1 MRSQLEEL
9 VKLAKQV
16 RETIHV
22 NKLSDETIYVSTWI
36 RVNAPRSSKST
47 STFHSV
53 SFLQGT
59 RYLDVNMYKDNDYE
73 RNHVI
78 IEDTISDE
86 ELDEIILRSK
96 EDIITFIAK
105 LDGEREERR
114 IYEIQRLRN
123 ELAEL
128 ESDVSTN

>member
-36 RVNAPRSSKST
+36 RVNVPRSSKST

-114 IYEIQRLRN
+114 IYEIRRLRN